1 MTGLTMSGAG
11 LACPTP
17 ATERERILLGHGSG
31 GKLSA
36 ALLRDHI
43 LPHFTSPALLE
54 LGDAAVVPVSGSQIV
69 VSTDAFVVNPLEFP
83 GGDIGVLAVH
93 GTIND
98 LAMMGAQPSYL
109 TVSFIIEEGLPLAT
123 LDRLVAS
130 VARSAAH
137 AGVAVIA
144 GDTKVVER
152 GKADGVFITTTGIGR
167 IDGDF
172 RVSPRGARDGDV
184 VLITGPM
191 GTHGMTIMSVREGLG
206 FESELASDTAALHGL
221 VRQLRRSV
229 NDRVHVMRDP
239 TRGGVASALNEIA
252 AASQVGIEL
261 EESALPIDPPVFAS
275 CEILGLDP
283 LYVANEGIFV
293 AFVPAESA
301 DDALA
306 GLREHPRGA
315 RSCRIGRVTSA
326 NPGTVWVRTGIG
338 GSRVVD
344 MLPGDQLPRIC

>member
-1 MTGLTMSGAG
+1 MTGLTIPGAG
-11 LACPTP
+11 VVCPAP
-17 ATERERILLGHGSG
+17 SMEHERILLGHGSG

-43 LPHFTSPALLE
+43 LPHFTSPALRE
-54 LGDAAVVPVSGSQIV
+54 LGDAAVVPVAGSELA

-98 LAMMGAQPSYL
+98 LAMMGADPSYL
-109 TVSFIIEEGLPLAT
+109 TVSFIIEEGLALAT
-123 LDRLVAS
+123 LDRIVAS
-130 VARSAAH
+130 MARSAKR
-137 AGVAVIA
+137 AGVAIIA

-152 GKADGVFITTTGIGR
+152 GKADGLFVTTTGIGMF
-167 IDGDF
+167 DGDC
-172 RVSPRGARDGDV
+172 RVSPTRARDGDA

-191 GTHGMTIMSVREGLG
+191 GAHGMTIMSVREGLG
-206 FESELASDTAALHGL
+206 FETELTSDTAALHPL

-229 NDRVHVMRDP
+229 RDDVHVMRDP

-252 AASQVGIEL
+252 AASRVGIAL
-261 EESALPIDPPVFAS
+261 EENALPIDAPVFAA

-283 LYVANEGIFV
+283 LYVANEGIFL
-293 AFVPAESA
+293 AIVPDESA
-301 DDALA
+301 DEALA
-306 GLREHPRGA
+306 GLRAHPLGA
-315 RSCRIGRVTSA
+315 RSCRIGRVTGA
-326 NPGTVWVRTGIG
+326 NPGTVWVRTAIG

>member
-1 MTGLTMSGAG
+1 MTGLTLPGAG
-11 LACPTP
+11 AVCPTP
-17 ATERERILLGHGSG
+17 SMERERILLGHGSG

-43 LPHFTSPALLE
+43 LPHFTSAALRE
-54 LGDAAVVPVSGSQIV
+54 LGDAAVVPVSGSQLV

-98 LAMMGAQPSYL
+98 LAMMGADPSYL

-123 LDRLVAS
+123 LDRIVAS
-130 VARSAAH
+130 MARSAAR
-137 AGVAVIA
+137 AGVAIIA

-152 GKADGVFITTTGIGR
+152 GKADGLFVTTTGIGM

-172 RVSPRGARDGDV
+172 RVSPTRARDGDV

-191 GTHGMTIMSVREGLG
+191 GAHGMTIMSVREGLG
-206 FESELASDTAALHGL
+206 FETELASDTAALHPL

-229 NDRVHVMRDP
+229 RGDVHVMRDP

-261 EESALPIDPPVFAS
+261 EENALPIDAPVFAA

-283 LYVANEGIFV
+283 LYVANEGIFL
-293 AFVPAESA
+293 AIVPRRSA
-301 DDALA
+301 DEALA
-306 GLREHPRGA
+306 GLRAH
-315 RSCRIGRVTSA
+315 GRVTGA
-326 NPGTVWVRTGIG
+326 NPGTVWVRTAIG

>member
-1 MTGLTMSGAG
+1 MTGLTIPGAG
-11 LACPTP
+11 VACPTP
-17 ATERERILLGHGSG
+17 SMERERILLGHGSG

-43 LPHFTSPALLE
+43 LPHFTSPALRE
-54 LGDAAVVPVSGSQIV
+54 LGDAAVVPVAGSELA

-98 LAMMGAQPSYL
+98 LAMMGADPSYI

-123 LDRLVAS
+123 LDRIVAS
-130 VARSAAH
+130 MARSAEL
-137 AGVAVIA
+137 AGVAIIA

-152 GKADGVFITTTGIGR
+152 GKADGLFVTTTGIGM

-172 RVSPRGARDGDV
+172 RVSPTRARDGDV

-191 GTHGMTIMSVREGLG
+191 GAHGMTIMSVREGLG
-206 FESELASDTAALHGL
+206 FETELASDTAALHPL
-221 VRQLRRSV
+221 VRQLRRSARG
-229 NDRVHVMRDP
+229 DVHVMRDP

-252 AASQVGIEL
+252 SASHVGIEL
-261 EESALPIDPPVFAS
+261 EEDALPIDAPVFAA

-283 LYVANEGIFV
+283 LYVANEGIFL
-293 AFVPAESA
+293 AIVPQRSA
-301 DDALA
+301 DEALV
-306 GLREHPRGA
+306 GLRAHPLGA
-315 RSCRIGRVTSA
+315 RSCRIGRVTGA
-326 NPGTVWVRTGIG
+326 NAGTVWVRTAIG

>member
-1 MTGLTMSGAG
+1 MTGLTIPGAG
-11 LACPTP
+11 AACPTP
-17 ATERERILLGHGSG
+17 SMERERILLGHGSG

-36 ALLRDHI
+36 ALLREHI
-43 LPHFTSPALLE
+43 LPYFTSPALRE
-54 LGDAAVVPVSGSQIV
+54 LGDAAVVSVAGSELA

-98 LAMMGAQPSYL
+98 LAMMGADPSYI

-123 LDRLVAS
+123 LDRIVAS
-130 VARSAAH
+130 IARSAQL
-137 AGVAVIA
+137 AGVAIIA

-152 GKADGVFITTTGIGR
+152 GKADGLFVTTTGIGM

-172 RVSPRGARDGDV
+172 RVAPTRARGGDV

-191 GTHGMTIMSVREGLG
+191 GAHGMTIMSVREGLG
-206 FESELASDTAALHGL
+206 FETELASDTAALHPL

-229 NDRVHVMRDP
+229 RDDVHVMRDP

-252 AASQVGIEL
+252 AAARIGIEL
-261 EESALPIDPPVFAS
+261 EEDALPIDPPVFAA

-283 LYVANEGIFV
+283 LYVANEGIFL
-293 AFVPAESA
+293 AIGPQSCAEE
-301 DDALA
+301 ALA
-306 GLREHPRGA
+306 GLRAHPLGA
-315 RSCRIGRVTSA
+315 RSCRIGRVTDA
-326 NPGTVWVRTGIG
+326 NAGTVWVRTAIG